1 MVRIWSSVNGAS
13 AFFARSCEWIFSREK
28 QGRLEWEAKIGR
40 RFELIND
47 MLGRRGVRQAGLRFS
62 RKAGE
67 MYFGDYTAAAL
78 RTTVWI
84 RLSMQMLSLRFLIDL

>member
-1 MVRIWSSVNGAS
+1 
-13 AFFARSCEWIFSREK
+13 
-28 QGRLEWEAKIGR
+28 
-40 RFELIND
+40 
-47 MLGRRGVRQAGLRFS
+47 MLDQRNFRQAGLRFPW
-62 RKAGE
+62 KAGE